1 MLRDSVEAIPDC
13 DPITPLVR
21 HQQKLLS
28 ARRFPLA
35 QTAAT
40 KSKAA
45 GTAAIAAPTWR
56 DVWQVPALGL
66 AAALLVGGV
75 IYGIKKAPSPE
86 FGGVLAQ
93 ANEMINKGECEQA
106 IDELNRRVLPY
117 VGTKG
122 LHAEDQARYHALLG
136 RAVFEGQRLQ
146 GLDREENYKTV
157 IAQFSEA
164 EKLGA
169 TLKASDAARYAE
181 SLAALGKAD
190 LALERADGLPQDAKA
205 ERVELYRA
213 LIGRALGR
221 RIPDFDRATELLVRY
236 LADGSLKADDRIWGV
251 ARQAQ
256 VQLSQGYPDAAIT
269 RLLREVQRVGVSESG
284 NAIGEVYLLL
294 AKAYLETDAVVEA
307 EKQLQ
312 RAADRIELGSEE
324 AAEVILYQGKIAA
337 LRGELPEAREKFE
350 SVVSQ
355 YEDSKQADFALLGL
369 GEVEASRG
377 EPERSLDAYGRL
389 VKRLS
394 ANKLINR
401 HSLDGEAVAQS
412 LLSRYAERR
421 DANEFESALR
431 FAEQAE
437 LLYTR
442 DEVPAE
448 VAISLAVVH
457 KKLAEEKITA
467 MGFDPRALELAVDPA
482 TLREVQA
489 HYLAAGEYFK
499 EHRNK
504 VVITDI
510 DAYEQSL
517 WNAADCLDRAGDQE
531 SAVIMFKEHVQAFAS
546 TGRAAEG
553 KFRLGR
559 AYQARGEAE
568 GAGKLF
574 RELVDGRNLPGEEG
588 GSGPWGDDSFVPL
601 AQALLADSD
610 PSNDTEAEAN
620 LLAASSG
627 TVGGPET
634 ATFREA
640 VVELGSF
647 YYNTGQYSRAIEK
660 FEEASERYASDPRIS
675 IIRYKLAD
683 SHRLM
688 AAIESKRLQQPLPE
702 SDRAASETWRMQHL
716 EEAYKVFGVVRAS
729 LEEKDSKKRSGLEEL
744 CLRNSMFFIGDA
756 AFDLGNYEVAVDHY
770 EGARERYP
778 SEPSSLVAM
787 TQIVNAYIRLGDS
800 SRAATV
806 NNRARTFYK
815 SLPESVWDDPNL
827 PMTRRD
833 WERWLDATDEL
844 TRLASGKTATGI
856 E

>member
-1 MLRDSVEAIPDC
+1 MSE
-13 DPITPLVR
+13 
-21 HQQKLLS
+21 S
-28 ARRFPLA
+28 A
-35 QTAAT
+35 TT

-45 GTAAIAAPTWR
+45 GTAAATLPTLR
-56 DVWQVPALGL
+56 EVWQLPALGL
-66 AAALLVGGV
+66 AAALLIGGV
-75 IYGIKKAPSPE
+75 LYGLKKAPSPE
-86 FGGVLAQ
+86 FGGVLEQ
-93 ANEMINKGECEQA
+93 ANEMINKGECEEA
-106 IDELNRRVLPY
+106 IDELNSRVLPY

-122 LHAEDQARYHALLG
+122 LQAEDQARYHALLG

-169 TLKASDAARYAE
+169 KLKASDAARYAE
-181 SLAALGKAD
+181 SLAALGKVD
-190 LALERADGLPQDAKA
+190 MALERADSLPDDART
-205 ERVELYRA
+205 ERVGLYRV
-213 LIGRALGR
+213 LIDRSLSR
-221 RIPDFDRATELLVRY
+221 RVPDYERATELLMRY
-236 LADGSLKADDRIWGV
+236 LDDGSLKANDRIWGV
-251 ARQAQ
+251 ARQAH
-256 VQLSQGYPDAAIT
+256 VQLAQGYPDAAIT

-294 AKAYLETDAVVEA
+294 AKAYLETDAVIEA

-312 RAADRIELGSEE
+312 RAADRIEFGTEE

-350 SVVSQ
+350 NVVSQ
-355 YEDSKQADFALLGL
+355 FEDSSHADFALLGL
-369 GEVEASRG
+369 AEVEASRG
-377 EPERSLDAYGRL
+377 ESERSLDAYRRL

-401 HSLDGEAVAQS
+401 HSLDSEQVSQS
-412 LLSRYAERR
+412 LLSRYSERR
-421 DANEFESALR
+421 DANEVESALR

-442 DEVPAE
+442 DEVPATI
-448 VAISLAVVH
+448 ALALAEAH
-457 KKLAEEKITA
+457 KKLAEEKVAA
-467 MGFDPRALELAVDPA
+467 MGFDPRALELSLDPA

-489 HYLAAGEYFK
+489 HYLSAGAYFK

-510 DAYEQSL
+510 DSYEKSL

-601 AQALLADSD
+601 AQSLLADAD

-640 VVELGSF
+640 VIELGNF
-647 YYNTGQYSRAIEK
+647 YYNTAQYSRAIEK
-660 FEEASERYASDPRIS
+660 FDEAGERYGSDPRIS

-683 SHRLM
+683 SHRMM
-688 AAIESKRLQQPLPE
+688 AAIEGKRLQQPLPE
-702 SDRAASETWRMQHL
+702 SDRLASETRRMQHL
-716 EEAYKVFGVVRAS
+716 DMAYRTFEIVRAA
-729 LEEKDSKKRSGLEEL
+729 LDEKEAKKRTGLEEL
-744 CLRNSMFFIGDA
+744 CLRNAWFFIGDA
-756 AFDLGNYEVAVDHY
+756 AFDLGQYEEAVGHY

-800 SRAATV
+800 ARAATV

-844 TRLASGKTATGI
+844 TKLATARANSGV